1 MTTTQQPRLHVRS
14 AELPP
19 AAELSAM
26 YLTMKTTTLVD
37 ERISDEVRTGELNAT
52 FYPVRGL
59 EAVCAALGAAL
70 RPTDYL
76 VSTYRNLGDAVA
88 KGVPLRSIIAEAYGR
103 ITGTSKGKGGPMH
116 LHHVDTGFMMTTGIV
131 GSGVPVAAGLALAAQ
146 IDGGDRVTAVTFGD
160 GATSIG
166 AFHEAMNL
174 AALWKLP
181 IIFICQNNQWAEHT
195 PLAEHAANPDLAAR
209 AGAYSMSARSVDG
222 FDAIATWQ
230 VMTEAVSGV
239 RAGGGPVFVECL
251 TYRLAGHTGATAY
264 SYMPADELSSAL
276 SRDPAPS
283 FKRWLIEQGHLDEQA
298 AVELDGRAQ
307 QSVDDAFSFAKTS
320 APPGLEEI
328 QTDLFATSTGA

>member
-88 KGVPLRSIIAEAYGR
+88 KGIPLRSIIAEAYGR

-146 IDGGDRVTAVTFGD
+146 LDGGDRVTAVTFGD

-174 AALWKLP
+174 AALWDLP
-181 IIFICQNNQWAEHT
+181 LLFLCQNNQWGEHT
-195 PLAEHAANPDLAAR
+195 SIAAYAGSIDLRGRAESYGMAAVR
-209 AGAYSMSARSVDG
+209 VDG
-222 FDAIATWQ
+222 FDPLTTLSVLRDAVAT
-230 VMTEAVSGV
+230 ARSGN
-239 RAGGGPVFVECL
+239 GPVFVEAV
-251 TYRLAGHTGATAY
+251 TYRLTGHTGTADY
-264 SYMPADELSSAL
+264 SYVPAEELEAAL
-276 SRDPAPS
+276 ARDPAPT
-283 FKRWLIEQGHLDEQA
+283 FRDWLVNNE
-298 AVELDGRAQ
+298 
-307 QSVDDAFSFAKTS
+307 
-320 APPGLEEI
+320 
-328 QTDLFATSTGA
+328 